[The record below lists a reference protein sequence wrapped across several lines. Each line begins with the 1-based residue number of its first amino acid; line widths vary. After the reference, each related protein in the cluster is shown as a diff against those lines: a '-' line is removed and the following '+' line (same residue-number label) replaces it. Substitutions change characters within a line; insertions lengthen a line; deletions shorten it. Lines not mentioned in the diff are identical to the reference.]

1 MKEHEKKTMMMM
13 ISCWDDSARAQEDW
27 IRDKSVMALLLNRAG
42 NVLHVAR
49 LFKIGVCECLLLA
62 MLITGLKV
70 APNEHNQDK
79 MMMAMTKVQL
89 CRHSS

>member
-49 LFKIGVCECLLLA
+49 LFKIAV
-62 MLITGLKV
+62 
-70 APNEHNQDK
+70 
-79 MMMAMTKVQL
+79 
-89 CRHSS
+89 